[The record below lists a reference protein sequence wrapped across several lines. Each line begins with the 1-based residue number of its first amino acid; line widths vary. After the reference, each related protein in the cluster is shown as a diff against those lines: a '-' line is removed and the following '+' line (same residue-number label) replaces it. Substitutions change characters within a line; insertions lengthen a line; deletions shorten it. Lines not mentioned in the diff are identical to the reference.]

1 MSIAWEQLR
10 QAVHALAAVGPQRER
25 LARAFV
31 DHLTPLRPKD
41 VPAEIRDEFVALIA
55 ALPACRSERDA
66 AAVHSRLAALDD
78 AGVRTM
84 TVSIIAMYDAV
95 ARYEPIPM
103 LTARPH
109 QGR

>member
-10 QAVHALAAVGPQRER
+10 RAVHTLAEAGPQRER
-25 LARAFV
+25 LTRAFV

-41 VPAEIRDEFVALIA
+41 VPAEIRDDFVALIA
-55 ALPACRSERDA
+55 ALPACRSGRDA
-66 AAVHSRLAALDD
+66 TAVHSRLAALDD
-78 AGVRTM
+78 ATVRTM

-103 LTARPH
+103 LTAHPH
-109 QGR
+109 RDR